1 MADYFASIFGTEKD
15 KVNCSF
21 YFKIGACRHG
31 DRCSRVHNKPSF
43 SQTIL
48 LQNLYENP
56 RNSTKSDGGF
66 ITDEEDQRHFDEFF
80 EDIYVELEE
89 KYGPIEEMNV
99 CDNLG
104 DHLIGNV
111 YVKFKSEE
119 DAERAVDHL
128 NERWFGGKPVY
139 AELSTVTDFREAGC
153 RQYEIGACTRGGFCN
168 FMHLKQISN
177 DLKRHLFG
185 KGSSSHRSSRR
196 SHRSHISRSRS
207 RSRSPRSRSRSR
219 SRSVSLT
226 RHRSS
231 RKHRHR
237 SHKSSRKSP
246 HRSSR
251 HGSAVNSRSRSPV
264 TRSPLSPSGRN
275 APSRGHVRHTSSSRT
290 PPPRARSPHSASP
303 PTPTGDYPSS
313 NHRTTVPHR
322 PSRSRSRSLSMS
334 PPRKSLKRS
343 PPSVR
348 RDELS

>member
-48 LQNLYENP
+48 IQNLYVNQQ
-56 RNSTKSDGGF
+56 NSAKTQGDGKE
-66 ITDEEDQRHFDEFF
+66 ISDEENQKHFDEFF

-111 YVKFKSEE
+111 YVKFKHEE
-119 DAERAVDHL
+119 DAEKAVEDL
-128 NERWFGGKPVY
+128 NNRWFSGKPVY

-177 DLKRHLFG
+177 NLKRDLF
-185 KGSSSHRSSRR
+185 GSSSSRGLGRGSHRSGHR
-196 SHRSHISRSRS
+196 SHRSQLSRSRS
-207 RSRSPRSRSRSR
+207 RTRSRSRSIDSDSSRR
-219 SRSVSLT
+219 SKDRH

-231 RKHRHR
+231 SKRDRRRRHH
-237 SHKSSRKSP
+237 SHKSSRRTR
-246 HRSSR
+246 HRSKSR
-251 HGSAVNSRSRSPV
+251 TRSRSPV
-264 TRSPLSPSGRN
+264 S
-275 APSRGHVRHTSSSRT
+275 
-290 PPPRARSPHSASP
+290 
-303 PTPTGDYPSS
+303 
-313 NHRTTVPHR
+313 
-322 PSRSRSRSLSMS
+322 
-334 PPRKSLKRS
+334 
-343 PPSVR
+343 
-348 RDELS
+348 